1 MTLLESVGLVAWGVV
16 VLAVG
21 GEILV
26 RGAVSLARVLGVT
39 PAVIGLTVVAIG
51 TSFPELVISITA
63 ALQGS
68 PDISVGNV
76 VGTNI
81 FNLLGV
87 LGAGAL
93 LSSMAVEGSAVRRE
107 WPVLLVVTIGFVVV
121 SLDGTLSRLEGL
133 LFVCAYIAFL
143 VYSVRVAR
151 REVGGAEEA
160 AYKEEIAS
168 RILSRSTMT
177 AIMLIA
183 GGLALLL
190 YGGDVIVDGAVSIA
204 RIAGMSERVIALTVI
219 AVGTSMPELASTAV
233 AVRRSRSEVAV
244 ANMLGT
250 NVFNILGVLGIG
262 AMLSPT
268 PIARE
273 VIRFDG
279 PWLVGAVLILLPAM
293 RTGFRISRREGV
305 LFLLLYSTYVLLLL
319 RYGPAG

>member
-160 AYKEEIAS
+160 AYKE
-168 RILSRSTMT
+168 
-177 AIMLIA
+177 
-183 GGLALLL
+183 
-190 YGGDVIVDGAVSIA
+190 
-204 RIAGMSERVIALTVI
+204 
-219 AVGTSMPELASTAV
+219 
-233 AVRRSRSEVAV
+233 
-244 ANMLGT
+244 
-250 NVFNILGVLGIG
+250 
-262 AMLSPT
+262 
-268 PIARE
+268 
-273 VIRFDG
+273 
-279 PWLVGAVLILLPAM
+279 
-293 RTGFRISRREGV
+293 
-305 LFLLLYSTYVLLLL
+305 
-319 RYGPAG
+319 